1 MTYII
6 AEPCIDVKD
15 KSCVDVCP
23 VDCIHEFERI
33 LIIDP
38 EAAARNTSAVSGQC
52 PPRPPAK
59 EADAPPDRERRPSP
73 LRDGERLRLLPGRG
87 RHWLSRK
94 SRRGRLRASRCARD
108 EPDLTRRA
116 LAPVAGGVA
125 GLWLSH

>member
-73 LRDGERLRLLPGRG
+73 LRDGERLRLCRGVAATGCRG
-87 RHWLSRK
+87 RADAVDSERVGVLGMSPTSRAA
-94 SRRGRLRASRCARD
+94 RLRQSP
-108 EPDLTRRA
+108 E
-116 LAPVAGGVA
+116 G
-125 GLWLSH
+125 